1 MNKTPYWKKP
11 FLFFLSLT
19 LVFSLCLPVA
29 AEEVTEE
36 ADLLEEVD
44 LIDEEEVIEE
54 EELLITPSL
63 PMDYKTGGM
72 PPKKDGWTLDGKI
85 PVSYQDSTISV
96 TFETDSITHKLSA
109 GCRQTRSST
118 SSTKST

>member
-1 MNKTPYWKKP
+1 MNKTPYRKKP

-85 PVSYQDSTISV
+85 PVSYDEGKTIVESG
-96 TFETDSITHKLSA
+96 THDGFLPRGNGRRHEDGASA
-109 GCRQTRSST
+109 G
-118 SSTKST
+118 